1 MKYLLFVFTL
11 ALLSFAPIEASW
23 VKDMQQAKQV
33 AVAEHK
39 LILLNFSGSD
49 WCGPCM
55 RMHKEIFA
63 SDSFLQLAQNNL
75 VLVNADFPRQKKNQ
89 LAKAQQQVNDQMAD
103 TYNKNGL
110 FPLTVLLR
118 ADGTLLKSWEGFP
131 KQGAA
136 GFMDELRQAIH
147 AAQ

>member
-1 MKYLLFVFTL
+1 MKYVLLVCSFF
-11 ALLSFAPIEASW
+11 LLSFSLIDTSW
-23 VKDMQQAKQV
+23 GNNLQQAKQV
-33 AVAEHK
+33 ATTEHK

-63 SDSFLQLAQNNL
+63 SDSFQQLAKTNL
-75 VLVNADFPRQKKNQ
+75 VLINADFPRQKKNQ
-89 LAKAQQQVNDQMAD
+89 LAKAQQQLNDQMAEA
-103 TYNKNGL
+103 YNKNGA
-110 FPLTVLLR
+110 FPLTVLLT
-118 ADGTLLKSWEGFP
+118 ADGRVLKSWEGFP